1 MNLLVAIG
9 HIVGSVLALVA
20 LGVASYY
27 LGIWEAKR
35 NQRRALENAA
45 VELGVPV
52 HELDNADIEPKVL
65 QLSSRRYSADLL
77 CNRLSD
83 MCGVI
88 RAAWGLLGL
97 LLEAGIL
104 AAVVWY
110 TVTSSLANAI
120 YAWVIIAIAIVFWV
134 LSVAFSLIC
143 KLFTGRY
150 PGEAKGARKFLVNAY
165 RVRDLDDRLAQLA
178 TMTEQTCVLLE
189 GVEQRKDPT
198 LKQEEVETL
207 VEIRATCETLSNGLG
222 KESPVLERYF
232 QNHIACVRY
241 VVGETSGEDG
251 PAQVLKNTLESL
263 YSFLAVLNSNE
274 PIAVMEKKLAT
285 GRGI

>member
-1 MNLLVAIG
+1 MNLLVAIS
-9 HIVGSVLALVA
+9 HIVGSVLALIV
-20 LGVASYY
+20 LGVAGYY

-52 HELDNADIEPKVL
+52 YELDNADIEPQVL
-65 QLSSRRYSADLL
+65 QFSARRYSADLL
-77 CNRLSD
+77 SNRLSD
-83 MCGVI
+83 LSGII
-88 RAAWGLLGL
+88 RTAWGWLGL

-110 TVTSSLANAI
+110 TVTSSLANAS
-120 YAWVIIAIAIVFWV
+120 YAWVAVAVAIAFWA

-150 PGEAKGARKFLVNAY
+150 PGEAEAARKFLVNAY
-165 RVRDLDDRLAQLA
+165 RVRDLDDRLARLA

-189 GVEQRKDPT
+189 GLEQRKDPT
-198 LKQEEVETL
+198 LKQEEMETL
-207 VEIRATCETLSNGLG
+207 MGMRATCESLSSGLG
-222 KESPVLERYF
+222 KESPILERYF
-232 QNHIACVRY
+232 QNHIAMVKY
-241 VVGETSGEDG
+241 VLGETSGEDS
-251 PAQVLKNTLESL
+251 PARVLKNTLESL